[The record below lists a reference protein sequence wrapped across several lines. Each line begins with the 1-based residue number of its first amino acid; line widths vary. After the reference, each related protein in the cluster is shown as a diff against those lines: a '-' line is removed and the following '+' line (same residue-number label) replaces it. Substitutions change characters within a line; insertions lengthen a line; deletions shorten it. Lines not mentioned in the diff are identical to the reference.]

1 MFTARGR
8 KREVLERERWFV
20 LKIPRC
26 DTNERGEIEVTV
38 TSELHAQE
46 FRAIEEEKD

>member
-1 MFTARGR
+1 MGR
-8 KREVLERERWFV
+8 LLLVVMMMRERWFV
-20 LKIPRC
+20 LKTPRC

-46 FRAIEEEKD
+46 YRAIEEEKD